1 MTSELENNRHVVHS
15 CQYQVVW
22 CPKYRRKVLIEGVE
36 TRLEKILREVV
47 TEAEGEIL
55 DLVIL
60 PDQVRTLVQV
70 DPQYGIVKL
79 IRNMK
84 GQSSRL
90 LREEFAWLRSRLPTL
105 WTNSYFVASVGGAE
119 ITAIEEYVKNQKNV

>member
-1 MTSELENNRHVVHS
+1 MTSELDNNRHVVHF

-22 CPKYRRKVLIEGVE
+22 CPKYRRKVLVEGVE

>member
-1 MTSELENNRHVVHS
+1 MTSELENNRHIVHS